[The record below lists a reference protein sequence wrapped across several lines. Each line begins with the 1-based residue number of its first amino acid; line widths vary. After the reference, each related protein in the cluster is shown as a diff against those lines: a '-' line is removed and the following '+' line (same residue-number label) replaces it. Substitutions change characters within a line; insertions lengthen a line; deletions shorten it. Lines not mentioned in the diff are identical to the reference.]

1 MATGAKQKLIIVE
14 SPAKAKT
21 IGRYL
26 GKGYKVEASQGH
38 VCDLPK
44 SQLGVDP
51 DNDFALKYITIR
63 GRGDI
68 LSRIRKEAKN
78 ASQIYF
84 ATDPDREG
92 EAISWHLFHVLGVDE
107 NQPCRIEFNEVTK
120 KAVQAAIKHPR
131 KLDMGRIDAQQ
142 ARRVL
147 DRLVGYKISPLLWA
161 KVKKGLSA
169 GRVQSVATRMVVDRE
184 NEINAFIPEE
194 YWEISAKCA
203 AKERKKTIEFSARLS
218 SVDGKKAEIGNG
230 QDAERIRAR
239 MEQESFTVS
248 EIRRKDK
255 RKQASPPFTTSSLQQ
270 EAGRKLNFTTAR
282 TMQIVQQLYEGV
294 DLEKEGA
301 QGLVTYI
308 RTDSVRVS
316 DEAMEALRAYIP
328 EKFGP
333 DYLPA
338 EKNEY
343 KGRKNAQDAHEAI
356 RPTDVRRTPE
366 SIKNSLSR
374 EQFMLYRLIYN
385 RFVASQMAPAVYETM
400 TAEITG
406 QTIGLRFYGEH
417 KTFAGFTVLYEESQ
431 DETEDSLEMTL
442 PALVEGQAVT
452 LNQMDCEQHFTQP
465 PSRYTEASL
474 VRTLEE
480 NGIGRPSTYAPT
492 ITTIISRGYV
502 SREKKRLYP
511 TELGIMV
518 TEMMEKYFS
527 DIVDTEFTA
536 HMESQLDEVE
546 EGGTDWKQVLR
557 EFYPEFEKTLA
568 TAEKEIEKVEV
579 QDEVSDVPCDQC
591 GAMMV
596 YKMGRFG
603 RFLACPNFPEC
614 RNTKPILTYIET
626 PCPKCGKRLL
636 EKTSKKNRRFYGCE
650 GYPECDFVS
659 WDKPVEETCPKC
671 GSFMVEKRNGKGEI
685 LHLCANESC
694 RYKTVIQDQD
704 AGEEEDE

>member
-1 MATGAKQKLIIVE
+1 
-14 SPAKAKT
+14 
-21 IGRYL
+21 
-26 GKGYKVEASQGH
+26 
-38 VCDLPK
+38 
-44 SQLGVDP
+44 
-51 DNDFALKYITIR
+51 
-63 GRGDI
+63 
-68 LSRIRKEAKN
+68 
-78 ASQIYF
+78 
-84 ATDPDREG
+84 
-92 EAISWHLFHVLGVDE
+92 
-107 NQPCRIEFNEVTK
+107 
-120 KAVQAAIKHPR
+120 
-131 KLDMGRIDAQQ
+131 
-142 ARRVL
+142 
-147 DRLVGYKISPLLWA
+147 
-161 KVKKGLSA
+161 
-169 GRVQSVATRMVVDRE
+169 
-184 NEINAFIPEE
+184 
-194 YWEISAKCA
+194 
-203 AKERKKTIEFSARLS
+203 
-218 SVDGKKAEIGNG
+218 
-230 QDAERIRAR
+230 
-239 MEQESFTVS
+239 
-248 EIRRKDK
+248 
-255 RKQASPPFTTSSLQQ
+255 
-270 EAGRKLNFTTAR
+270 
-282 TMQIVQQLYEGV
+282 
-294 DLEKEGA
+294 
-301 QGLVTYI
+301 VTYI

-452 LNQMDCEQHFTQP
+452 LNQVDCEQHFTQP